1 MKGTIFGFYEAGTTQ
16 LLGKTTAALLLLGN
30 HAFGAITRSIASV
43 PCFGATQDE
52 GSTQGIEKLLR
63 EERFLRP

>member
-43 PCFGATQDE
+43 P
-52 GSTQGIEKLLR
+52 
-63 EERFLRP
+63 